1 MSTAAEWAR
10 IYFERAETRDLDGME
25 ELMHPELVEDIVA
38 LRELHGRDQVRSYY
52 AQLFQAF
59 PNFELRPISIRGDD
73 THATAQ
79 WRAQG
84 TFTGVHFEGIRPT
97 HRRVELRGV
106 DVMEFR
112 DGLLIHNTVYYDGAS
127 FARQVGLLP
136 PEDSPPER
144 LLLRTFNK
152 VQELR
157 HRLKV

>member
-1 MSTAAEWAR
+1 MSTATEWAR
-10 IYFERAETRDLDGME
+10 IFFERAERRDLEGMV
-25 ELMHPELVEDIVA
+25 ELMHPELVEDIVS
-38 LRELHGRDQVRSYY
+38 LRELHGRAQVRGYFE
-52 AQLFQAF
+52 QLFQAF
-59 PNFELRPISIRGDD
+59 PNFELRAVAIHGDE
-73 THATAQ
+73 THATVQ
-79 WRAQG
+79 WHAQG

-112 DGLLIHNTVYYDGAS
+112 DGQVVHNTVYYDGAS

-136 PEDSPPER
+136 PEDSTPER